1 MKVAETSLKRVEN
14 TVGKEEIACYEQF
27 LLSNSVFKRLELQTR
42 KNQGLFGKGLS
53 LGDERKNIGFKL
65 VLSFTDFFP
74 SLFVVILTYCPM
86 HAGSITPD
94 GTRAPDHMCY
104 FLTHSLILHFETIP
118 NSKKLQMTLKC
129 GYCLYLTLYQTTHF

>member
-1 MKVAETSLKRVEN
+1 MKEFTDEKFEFDESGRNFSERVEN

-74 SLFVVILTYCPM
+74 SLFVVIITYCPM

-94 GTRAPDHMCY
+94 GTRAPDHVLL
-104 FLTHSLILHFETIP
+104 FNSFP
-118 NSKKLQMTLKC
+118 NTS
-129 GYCLYLTLYQTTHF
+129 F